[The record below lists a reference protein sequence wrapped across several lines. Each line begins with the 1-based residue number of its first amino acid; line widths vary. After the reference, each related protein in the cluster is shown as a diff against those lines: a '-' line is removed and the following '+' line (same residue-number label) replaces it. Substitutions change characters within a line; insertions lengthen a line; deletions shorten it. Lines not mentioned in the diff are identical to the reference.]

1 MLYYHYDSI
10 HLFLCWLLYREKKIK
25 TLKVPSGEAKLLSW
39 TVGVDSLF
47 NTAQWEICRKIC
59 FICIFFITNKRR
71 KEFQI
76 DFDYE

>member
-47 NTAQWEICRKIC
+47 NTAQWEICRKFVSFAYFLLEI
-59 FICIFFITNKRR
+59 
-71 KEFQI
+71 KE
-76 DFDYE
+76 ERNLK

>member
-47 NTAQWEICRKIC
+47 NTAQWEICHKFVSFAYFLLQI
-59 FICIFFITNKRR
+59 
-71 KEFQI
+71 KEERNFR
-76 DFDYE
+76 

>member
-47 NTAQWEICRKIC
+47 NTAQW
-59 FICIFFITNKRR
+59 
-71 KEFQI
+71 
-76 DFDYE
+76 